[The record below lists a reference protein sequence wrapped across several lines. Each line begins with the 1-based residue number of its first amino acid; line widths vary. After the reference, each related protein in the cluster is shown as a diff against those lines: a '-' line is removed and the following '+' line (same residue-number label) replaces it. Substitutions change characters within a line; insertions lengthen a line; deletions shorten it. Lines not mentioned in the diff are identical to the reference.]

1 MEEKTKIIFKQEAKE
16 SIRDI
21 AFYIELRGYPET
33 AEKYTQRLL
42 SFGESLLVFP
52 EKYPICRFPKF
63 AKRNLH
69 CAVFEQNYIFIYKV
83 IHKQLVIY
91 NVIHGNALK

>member
-1 MEEKTKIIFKQEAKE
+1 MEKKSKIIFRQEAKE

-21 AFYIELRGYPET
+21 AFYIELCGYPET

-52 EKYPICRFPKF
+52 DKYPICRFPKL

-83 IHKQLVIY
+83 IHDQVLIY
-91 NVIHGNALK
+91 NVVHGSVLK